1 MALDKEWESMII
13 FLMHCIGEHYNPI
26 CLVMCQPLFFQV
38 EIEKMEVE
46 RTLAHARFQVE
57 GTARNNLILCD
68 LGGRPPRRVD
78 DDDLTLGASASP
90 TTTITI
96 PAITSTERTGFERP
110 FISYDTSA
118 TTSDY
123 SSYSSPL
130 IKHDTGQ
137 CTVIVILPSFTL
149 FHSSDLFSL
158 PHPIRNVKKIKC

>member
-1 MALDKEWESMII
+1 
-13 FLMHCIGEHYNPI
+13 
-26 CLVMCQPLFFQV
+26 MCQLLFFQV
-38 EIEKMEVE
+38 EIEKMEAE

-57 GTARNNLILCD
+57 GAARNNLILCD

-96 PAITSTERTGFERP
+96 PAITSTDRTGFERS
-110 FISYDTSA
+110 FISYDASA

-137 CTVIVILPSFTL
+137 HSDSVILPSLLCFTPQIL
-149 FHSSDLFSL
+149 
-158 PHPIRNVKKIKC
+158 

>member
-1 MALDKEWESMII
+1 MNYLI
-13 FLMHCIGEHYNPI
+13 P
-26 CLVMCQPLFFQV
+26 FQV
-38 EIEKMEVE
+38 ELEKMEAE

-57 GTARNNLILCD
+57 GTTRNNLILCD

-96 PAITSTERTGFERP
+96 PASTSTERTGFERS

-130 IKHDTGQ
+130 IKHDTGLYFISVVLLSLLRLTLQ
-137 CTVIVILPSFTL
+137 NLGTVLHCSSF
-149 FHSSDLFSL
+149 
-158 PHPIRNVKKIKC
+158 PVQ